1 MKKEKKERKEKKI
14 KREKKNNK
22 FFEIIKNKWL
32 IKGTDNTSLLVAI
45 VIACYVLIN
54 FGVSKLK
61 IEDIDCTEKKLYS
74 LSDETKSKM
83 ANLDKD
89 ITIQLINM
97 KDVNY
102 VIEYANK
109 YPAIS
114 KKINVEEITDLS
126 SRVDLQTKYNI
137 KGTDSLIVVKFR
149 RKRKNIG
156 VR

>member
-1 MKKEKKERKEKKI
+1 M
-14 KREKKNNK
+14 
-22 FFEIIKNKWL
+22 
-32 IKGTDNTSLLVAI
+32 
-45 VIACYVLIN
+45 LIN

-114 KKINVEEITDLS
+114 KKIM
-126 SRVDLQTKYNI
+126 R
-137 KGTDSLIVVKFR
+137 
-149 RKRKNIG
+149 
-156 VR
+156 